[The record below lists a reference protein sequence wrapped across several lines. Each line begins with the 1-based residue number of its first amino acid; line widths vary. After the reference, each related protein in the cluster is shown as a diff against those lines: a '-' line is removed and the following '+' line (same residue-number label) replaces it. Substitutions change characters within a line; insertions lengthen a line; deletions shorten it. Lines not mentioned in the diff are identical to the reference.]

1 MASSVHTGTV
11 TKGRTMVTGES
22 VTPAKMNDIV
32 ENATCQITDGNDI
45 DNATQLGSSGKGY
58 PFYQKSSN
66 NLEFREILGGTNLT
80 VAADSTTAITINND
94 LTATNG
100 IWSDTGILEGR
111 YIDVGTLRI
120 GYFYTNAVAGNIDRY
135 ETATLTALGLSSV
148 LNVIASTEVASNSG
162 NTEGS
167 WQAVAGYTKDTLDLR
182 FQQVGS
188 STDLTRAHVMVLGVR
203 A

>member
-1 MASSVHTGTV
+1 
-11 TKGRTMVTGES
+11 
-22 VTPAKMNDIV
+22 
-32 ENATCQITDGNDI
+32 
-45 DNATQLGSSGKGY
+45 
-58 PFYQKSSN
+58 
-66 NLEFREILGGTNLT
+66 
-80 VAADSTTAITINND
+80 
-94 LTATNG
+94 
-100 IWSDTGILEGR
+100 
-111 YIDVGTLRI
+111 VGTLRI